1 MKLKPG
7 IVNTASQDIE
17 LNWSQSSSI
26 ELGNRTPNFLWS
38 RFSNQSNL
46 IEQIEPDQAQSIGVA
61 FDCVCIGWMNS
72 LQWTKIMLWL
82 MCSKKHK
89 NTTCSTDVAR
99 ASRTCRWFWPVLQK
113 LSIESIVQLFLWE
126 FDFVRLPK
134 LIEFKS
140 SSLRL
145 GSMDYAGNESKLL
158 DIINWNPLCSVLQKN
173 QTFLI

>member
-46 IEQIEPDQAQSIGVA
+46 IEQIEPDQA
-61 FDCVCIGWMNS
+61 
-72 LQWTKIMLWL
+72 IMLWQ

-158 DIINWNPLCSVLQKN
+158 DIINWNPLCSVLQIN